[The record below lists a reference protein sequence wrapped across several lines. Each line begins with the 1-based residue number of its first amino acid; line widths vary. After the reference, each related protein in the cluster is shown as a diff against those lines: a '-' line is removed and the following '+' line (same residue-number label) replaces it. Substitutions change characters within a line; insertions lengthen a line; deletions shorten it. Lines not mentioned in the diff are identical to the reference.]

1 MHYVIWFLVTEIQEE
16 ILEKEFQ
23 TKYLKNTTFLKYA
36 QLLVSIVSK
45 CWLETL
51 SKFTLQPT
59 KSWNPVIVGI
69 RQLGNERGRDVNEN
83 GETEVRVDIGGQNVE

>member
-1 MHYVIWFLVTEIQEE
+1 M
-16 ILEKEFQ
+16 
-23 TKYLKNTTFLKYA
+23 
-36 QLLVSIVSK
+36 SK